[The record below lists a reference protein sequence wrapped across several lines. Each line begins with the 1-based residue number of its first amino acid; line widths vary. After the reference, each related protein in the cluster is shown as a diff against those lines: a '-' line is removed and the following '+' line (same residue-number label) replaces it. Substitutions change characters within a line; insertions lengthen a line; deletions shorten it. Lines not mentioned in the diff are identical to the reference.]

1 MISRHPWLVSS
12 VIVLATAAC
21 TEQQQQPPSDTVTIQ
36 SAVNSNVVVT
46 VVDDSGAPQ
55 FDVEVMAERN
65 GDFVASAWTNVQGR
79 ATLSLPA
86 GAYRF
91 ATYES
96 PVFHWS
102 GTPGHCVTPACT
114 SATIAQT
121 HVDLTVVNTNG
132 TPQAGLEV
140 TWEDTSENGGAGPD
154 TDASGHSLVPTPT
167 GASYQFNV
175 RMNGLDFYSG
185 PLGHCT
191 VPSPCTTASITVTV
205 PVTVTVVDTA
215 GSPLA
220 NTLVHWENSASEG
233 GAWTNTNAAGQAQV
247 SVTPGSTRFEVTVG
261 GTQFWSST
269 GYDCVVPGC
278 TSATILVSA
287 PTVVTVVNGS
297 GAPVSGRP
305 VTPFSV
311 EGITAGNKN
320 TNASGQATFRL
331 PLGHWRFRAR
341 CSGTNEPFWSGEPGH
356 CATLHGCATAK
367 IKMPCGQC
375 TGQPN
380 GTACND
386 QNPCTGS
393 SACQSQFCAGSNP
406 MSCSASDQCH
416 DAGACSAETAAC
428 SNPPKANG
436 SACNDNNACTGT
448 SSCQAGS
455 CTGGSPVTCSP
466 SDQCHVAGTCDPAT
480 GACSNP
486 AAADGTAC
494 NDGNTCTTPDTCVQ
508 GTCTGTPGGCG
519 LAAPPV
525 DRTVATN
532 FAAGTAFLYSGSNPI
547 QTGVSP
553 GAIDPLRAA
562 VVRGLVSER
571 SGTPLPGAT
580 IRVHGHPEFGHTVT
594 RADGMFDLAVNG
606 GGVLTIEYAM
616 PGRLPAQRQV
626 SVPKR
631 DYIWAPDVVIVS
643 LDPEMTV
650 VNLAASGM
658 QMAQGSV
665 VEDEDGSRQATLLVP
680 ENTTAT
686 MVLPDGST
694 VPLSQMSVRLTEYT
708 VGQTG
713 PKAMPATLPPTSGYT
728 YALEYS
734 ADEAIAAGAK
744 SVQFNHPL
752 IHYVENFIGFPSGSV
767 VPMGFYDRDI
777 GAWVPADNGRV
788 VKVLEVFG
796 GLAELD
802 TNGDEL
808 ADDAPT
814 LTALGVSDG
823 ERQHLAALYLPGQT
837 LWRVPIPHFTPGDCN
852 WPIGPPADATPP
864 QQPEAKTKDTREED
878 PCKKRGSIIQCENQ
892 VLGESIP
899 VVGTPFTLN
908 YFSDRVPGFRR
919 PNQLTIPATGASVPS
934 SVKRVEVEIQ
944 VGGKRIIMP
953 VLALPNQTV
962 TFDWDG
968 RDAFDRPLQ
977 GAQGARVAVRY
988 VYEGS
993 YALPAASERSFG
1005 LPSNLLIDQNR
1016 EALEVNFDQ
1025 VTNLSIGGWD
1035 GRAIQGMGGWD
1046 LSIHQTYSGDARQ
1059 LLLASGATVGGTD
1072 GREIVS
1078 RVAGSGAW
1086 SGGSG
1091 DGGPATN
1098 AEVFP
1103 HYPAVGPDGGVYFSD
1118 AGGIRKIAT
1127 NGIITTAL
1135 SVPFPGPGPLAF
1147 GPDGSLFFVSGGF
1160 DPPPHIN
1167 RMAPDGT
1174 VTTVAGALDI
1184 NAPILDSDVDGVPA
1198 TEPQLT
1204 GITGLVVAQDGAL
1217 YWSSGPWLRRLT
1229 PDGLIG
1235 TVAGT
1240 GMSGYTPDGLPAKGN
1255 PLFVGSEFFARRD
1268 GSLIFISNAASG
1280 GASLVR
1286 RIGSDGVLRTIAGN
1300 GIPVGQNQG
1309 GPSCFAP
1316 FDGPALSVGGYI
1328 HQPRLALGPHD
1339 SIFLADTCGGISP
1352 EGSPMMGV
1360 LRKLGADGHLRT
1372 IAGRGPTPVAQMTDS
1387 PAPTAG
1393 YPVMPPEFLDP
1404 EFLGGAA
1411 GGRIADI
1418 TSARQWPLFVEGGL
1432 AVSSDAIY
1440 LGGINGG
1447 NRYPSAAFLYRVSS
1461 GLPGVALGTTR
1472 IPSADASELYEF
1484 SEGRHVRTLDAQT
1497 GANKFVFGYSAAGF
1511 VDSIT
1516 NTDGLVTT
1524 ISRNAEGIATAII
1537 APNGQTTT
1545 LTMGADGYLAQITN
1559 PANATMGF
1567 TYGPTGLLSTHT
1579 DLRGGTHIFTFD
1591 GDGLL
1596 TRDQGPV
1603 GNSWDLV
1610 PTATGDSFSVLMTT
1624 AEGRQETHTV
1634 SATSAGKARIVTGA
1648 NGLSAQ
1654 STTDPSGGRTTLEPD
1669 GTITTTKMSPDPHL
1683 GAVAAFSSSETVTT
1697 PANLVRQT
1705 TRSRSAVITGGTLMS
1720 QTASISI
1727 NGKTTTSTYQAA
1739 SRTTTIVSP
1748 AGRTRTVV
1756 QDDRGRAVYSAVGGF
1771 APVAVAYDVRGR
1783 VETVSVSAGSQ
1794 SSAWTITH
1802 DSLDRPT
1809 VISGPMSLTTLL
1821 AYDDANRITL
1831 ETRPDG
1837 AEIGYSYNPAGD
1849 LMSVTPPGRPPHDF
1863 TYTLAGDP
1871 STYTPPAVGA
1881 PASASVTYNLD
1892 RQRTTIIR
1900 PDGSQ
1905 VVLGYDSAG
1914 RLATATYPKGPDP
1927 SDGTETLTR
1936 AFSPTSGKVMSVTTT
1951 DGVSLAFTYDGSL
1964 LRSTTWSGAA
1974 SGSVSRTYDNDF
1986 RAASQSIAGA
1996 NPVSFGYDA
2005 DGLPTSVGD
2014 LVFVRDAASGLITDS
2029 TLGAVSDHRTADSF
2043 GHAATYEATYNATS
2057 LYSVSYV
2064 RDALARISEKT
2075 ETIQGQTVVWNYGY
2089 DQAGRLDQVKRDGVI
2104 TATYSYTGNG
2114 GRLTRTTPE
2123 ATESGT
2129 YDAQDRLATYG
2140 EWSYTY
2146 TANGDLRTK
2155 TNTSSGA
2162 ITRYRYDGLGRLRS
2176 VELPDGRQV
2185 EYVVDGVGNRIAKK
2199 IDGNVVRRW
2208 VYAGAA
2214 TPAAEIDATGTV
2226 IARYMNGMIV
2236 QGGDSYRVIKD
2247 ATGTPRLVVNVATG
2261 VIAQRLDTDEWG
2273 RVVSD
2278 SNPGFQ
2284 PLGFAGG
2291 LYDPDTGLVRFGVR
2305 DYDPQTGQWTAK
2317 DPILFLGGST
2327 SLYQYVE
2334 GDPVNRTDPSG
2345 LQFGLSA
2352 LPPEQFRDS
2361 STPVID
2367 ALIELLGSSMLWDI
2381 NRNVYNVCPTGPP
2394 QPVNGAM
2401 MTCDGRTWVQDADFY
2416 STKWRS
2422 EHCECDWDK
2431 DGNLVDHT
2439 TYNYGAY
2446 IPNVP
2451 SNHVDAANQGLLLI
2465 LHALVD
2471 VFPYLAE
2478 AKMPASSR
2486 VRFDLTPRL
2495 ICGD

>member
-1 MISRHPWLVSS
+1 MTSRQPWLVTS
-12 VIVLATAAC
+12 IIALATVAC
-21 TEQQQQPPSDTVTIQ
+21 TQHQEEPQSETVTIQ

-65 GDFVASAWTNVQGR
+65 GDFVASAWTNVQGK

-121 HVDLTVVNTNG
+121 HVDLTVVDTNG

-140 TWEDTSENGGAGPD
+140 TWEDTSQNGGAGPD

-215 GSPLA
+215 GLPLA
-220 NTLVHWENSASEG
+220 NTLVEWENSAGEG

-278 TSATILVSA
+278 TSATVLVSA

-305 VTPFSV
+305 VTPISV

-341 CSGTNEPFWSGEPGH
+341 CSGTNEPFWSGDPGH
-356 CATLHGCATAK
+356 CATLHGCATSK

-380 GTACND
+380 GAACND
-386 QNPCTGS
+386 QNPCSGS
-393 SACQSQFCAGSNP
+393 STCQSQFCAGSNP

-448 SSCQAGS
+448 SSCQAGA

-508 GTCTGTPGGCG
+508 GTCTGTPGGSCG
-519 LAAPPV
+519 LNAPPV

-547 QTGVSP
+547 QTGVLP

-580 IRVHGHPEFGHTVT
+580 ISVHGHPEFGHTVT

-606 GGVLTIEYAM
+606 GGLLTIEYAM

-631 DYIWAPDVVIVS
+631 DYIWAPDVVIVL
-643 LDPEMTV
+643 LDPEMTI

-686 MVLPDGST
+686 VVLPNGST
-694 VPLSQMSVRLTEYT
+694 VPLSQMSIRLTEYT
-708 VGQTG
+708 AGQTG

-752 IHYVENFIGFPSGSV
+752 IHYVENFIGFPSGGV

-777 GAWVPADNGRV
+777 AAWVPADNGRV

-802 TNGDEL
+802 TNGDEV

-814 LTALGVSDG
+814 LAALGVTDG
-823 ERQHLAALYLPGQT
+823 EREHLAALYLPGQT

-852 WPIGPPADATPP
+852 WPIGPPADASPP
-864 QQPEAKTKDTREED
+864 QVPDAKTKDNRQKD

-919 PNQLTIPATGASVPS
+919 PNQLTIPATGAVVPTS
-934 SVKRVEVEIQ
+934 IKRVEVEIQ

-962 TFDWDG
+962 SFDWDG

-1016 EALEVNFDQ
+1016 EVLEVNFDQ
-1025 VTNLSIGGWD
+1025 VTNLSIGAWD

-1046 LSIHQTYSGDARQ
+1046 LSIHHTYSGDARQ
-1059 LLLASGATVGGTD
+1059 LLLASGDTIDGTD
-1072 GREIVS
+1072 GREVVS
-1078 RVAGSGAW
+1078 RVAGIGTWTSGF
-1086 SGGSG
+1086 G

-1098 AEVFP
+1098 AETFP
-1103 HYPAVGPDGGVYFSD
+1103 HYPVVAPDGSVYVSD
-1118 AGGIRKIAT
+1118 VGGIRKIAT

-1135 SVPFPGPGPLAF
+1135 SGLPFGAGPLAF
-1147 GPDGSLFFVSGGF
+1147 GPDGSLFFVSVGF
-1160 DPPPHIN
+1160 DPPTHID
-1167 RMAPDGT
+1167 RLAPDGT
-1174 VTTVAGALDI
+1174 VTRVVGSLDI
-1184 NAPILDSDVDGVPA
+1184 NAPVLDTDVDGIPA
-1198 TEPQLT
+1198 TEPQLMSV
-1204 GITGLVVAQDGAL
+1204 TGLAVAQDGTL

-1240 GMSGYTPDGLPAKGN
+1240 GMSGFTPDGLPARGN
-1255 PLFVGSEFFARRD
+1255 TLFVGSEFFVRRD

-1286 RIGSDGVLRTIAGN
+1286 RIGPDGVLRTIAGN

-1328 HQPRLALGPHD
+1328 HEPRLALGPDD

-1352 EGSPMMGV
+1352 EGSPLMGV

-1372 IAGRGPTPVAQMTDS
+1372 IAGRGPTPVAQLTDS
-1387 PAPTAG
+1387 PTPTAG
-1393 YPVMPPEFLDP
+1393 YPLMPPEFL
-1404 EFLGGAA
+1404 GGPA
-1411 GGRIADI
+1411 GGRVADI
-1418 TSARQWPLFVEGGL
+1418 TSARQWPLFVHGGL

-1440 LGGINGG
+1440 VGGVNGG

-1461 GLPGVALGTTR
+1461 GLPGLALGTTR
-1472 IPSADASELYEF
+1472 VPSADASEIYEF
-1484 SEGRHVRTLDAQT
+1484 SDGRHQRTFDART
-1497 GANKFVFGYSAAGF
+1497 GANKFVFGYGATGL
-1511 VDSIT
+1511 VETIT

-1559 PANATMGF
+1559 PANETMSF
-1567 TYGPTGLLSTHT
+1567 TYGPTGLVSTHT
-1579 DLRGGTHIFTFD
+1579 DLRGGSHTFTFD

-1596 TRDQGPV
+1596 TRDQGPA
-1603 GNSWDLV
+1603 GNSWDLLR
-1610 PTATGDSFSVLMTT
+1610 TGTGDSFSVLMTT
-1624 AEGRQETHTV
+1624 AEGHQETHAI
-1634 SATSAGKARIVTGA
+1634 ATAGSGSSRTVTGA
-1648 NGLSAQ
+1648 NGLSTQ
-1654 STTDPSGGRTTLEPD
+1654 STTDASGVTTTIEPT
-1669 GTITTTKMSPDPHL
+1669 GMITTTTMSPDPRL
-1683 GAVAAFSSSETVTT
+1683 GSAAAYPSALTVRS
-1697 PANLVRQT
+1697 PGGLIRQT
-1705 TRSRSAVITGGTLMS
+1705 TTNRSATFSGGTVIGHS
-1720 QTASISI
+1720 VSIAV
-1727 NGKTTTSTYQAA
+1727 NGDATISAYDAA
-1739 SRTTTIVSP
+1739 SRTTTITSP
-1748 AGRTRTVV
+1748 AGRVRTLVW
-1756 QDDRGRAVYSAVGGF
+1756 DDHGRLVSSRRGTL
-1771 APVAVAYDVRGR
+1771 APTTIAYDARGR
-1783 VETVSVSAGSQ
+1783 VETITSGTGAGARLTTIGYDPVDRPVSV
-1794 SSAWTITH
+1794 T
-1802 DSLDRPT
+1802 D
-1809 VISGPMSLTTLL
+1809 LL
-1821 AYDDANRITL
+1821 AVRSLGYDAANRLTS
-1831 ETRPDG
+1831 ETRPD
-1837 AEIGYSYNPAGD
+1837 ATVLQFSHNSHGD
-1849 LMSVTPPGRPPHDF
+1849 VLSVTPPDKPSHGF
-1863 TYTLAGDP
+1863 TYTLAGDELTYSMP
-1871 STYTPPAVGA
+1871 IVDGQSASLTYDYNDDRQLTSITLPDSQVISLARDSSGRLSTVSYPKDTGDATAGLITSTYTYSSTTGKAVA
-1881 PASASVTYNLD
+1881 FTNS
-1892 RQRTTIIR
+1892 
-1900 PDGSQ
+1900 DGQ
-1905 VVLGYDSAG
+1905 ALTFGYDG
-1914 RLATATYPKGPDP
+1914 NL
-1927 SDGTETLTR
+1927 LT
-1936 AFSPTSGKVMSVTTT
+1936 
-1951 DGVSLAFTYDGSL
+1951 
-1964 LRSTTWSGAA
+1964 STTWSGTVNGVVSRAYDNNFRT
-1974 SGSVSRTYDNDF
+1974 VSRTAMGATVGFSYDDDELVSSIGELAIGRDLANGLVTTTTLDTINDL
-1986 RAASQSIAGA
+1986 QQY
-1996 NPVSFGYDA
+1996 NSFGELA
-2005 DGLPTSVGD
+2005 SIETTRGGVALFNQ
-2014 LVFVRDAASGLITDS
+2014 VFVRDAIG
-2029 TLGAVSDHRTADSF
+2029 
-2043 GHAATYEATYNATS
+2043 
-2057 LYSVSYV
+2057 
-2064 RDALARISEKT
+2064 RIEQKT
-2075 ETIQGQTVVWNYGY
+2075 ETVQGITDVYTYSY
-2089 DQAGRLDQVKRDGVI
+2089 DQAGGLWQVMKNGVL
-2104 TATYSYTGNG
+2104 TSTYVYDANGN
-2114 GRLTRTTPE
+2114 RTSFTNG
-2123 ATESGT
+2123 SGT
-2129 YDAQDRLATYG
+2129 TNSTHDSRDRILTQGGLTFAH
-2140 EWSYTY
+2140 
-2146 TANGDLRTK
+2146 TANGEVLTK
-2155 TNTSSGA
+2155 TETATGTV
-2162 ITRYRYDGLGRLRS
+2162 TRYHYDAKGNLRR
-2176 VELPDGRQV
+2176 VDLPDGRII
-2185 EYVVDGVGNRIAKK
+2185 EYVVDGMNRRVAKR
-2199 IDGNVVRRW
+2199 INGVIVRQW
-2208 VYAGAA
+2208 VYSDL
-2214 TPAAEIDATGTV
+2214 THPAAELDGSGAVLSIFAGTEYLTRAGV
-2226 IARYMNGMIV
+2226 RYRI
-2236 QGGDSYRVIKD
+2236 IKD
-2247 ATGTPRLVVNVATG
+2247 QLGSPRLIVDAATG
-2261 VIAQRLDTDEWG
+2261 VVAQRLDYDEWG
-2273 RVVSD
+2273 DVLND
-2278 SNPGFQ
+2278 TNPAWQ

-2291 LYDPDTGLVRFGVR
+2291 MYDPDTRLVRFGAR
-2305 DYDPQTGQWTAK
+2305 DYDPSMGRWLAR
-2317 DPILFLGGST
+2317 DPILFYGGQANLYAYARNNPINNIDPTGLACTLGERIT
-2327 SLYQYVE
+2327 
-2334 GDPVNRTDPSG
+2334 T
-2345 LQFGLSA
+2345 A
-2352 LPPEQFRDS
+2352 LNIGP
-2361 STPVID
+2361 ID
-2367 ALIELLGSSMLWDI
+2367 ALRAYAIGMEARSEAEWVAAKFHLQGQYDGEWDAFRHCYWSCRLAQELGDDQARLVGENHETCGENTPEASSMDLQNNAVGRSLEPNGNCRDSCMAALEEGDLRTRLDGEG
-2381 NRNVYNVCPTGPP
+2381 NRPIDYC
-2394 QPVNGAM
+2394 
-2401 MTCDGRTWVQDADFY
+2401 
-2416 STKWRS
+2416 
-2422 EHCECDWDK
+2422 
-2431 DGNLVDHT
+2431 
-2439 TYNYGAY
+2439 AY
-2446 IPNVP
+2446 
-2451 SNHVDAANQGLLLI
+2451 
-2465 LHALVD
+2465 
-2471 VFPYLAE
+2471 
-2478 AKMPASSR
+2478 
-2486 VRFDLTPRL
+2486 
-2495 ICGD
+2495 